1 MILVFFF
8 LLFRGLPLE
17 TLWGNG
23 GKFSSGI
30 SFFNISFITW
40 DNIGHASPWLLGLIR
55 LFNGGRPERLRDI
68 SRSIKI
74 LSAGIN
80 I

>member
-1 MILVFFF
+1 MGNF
-8 LLFRGLPLE
+8 LAAY
-17 TLWGNG
+17 
-23 GKFSSGI
+23 I
-30 SFFNISFITW
+30 YIFNISFITW
-40 DNIGHASPWLLGLIR
+40 DNIGHASPWLPGLSR